1 MRFNVS
7 KQLPSIS
14 PSPFAFCAR
23 YVWAALS
30 EAARAPLRVDRRT
43 VVVVLVLAT
52 TGCLLLLLLLLLVVL
67 FDDGV
72 GGGACDDDDGATE
85 DEVD

>member
-43 VVVVLVLAT
+43 VVVVVLVLAT
-52 TGCLLLLLLLLLVVL
+52 TGCLLLLLLLLLLV

-72 GGGACDDDDGATE
+72 GGGACDDDDATE

>member
-30 EAARAPLRVDRRT
+30 DAARAPLRVDRRT
-43 VVVVLVLAT
+43 VVVVVLVLAT
-52 TGCLLLLLLLLLVVL
+52 TGCLLLLLLLLLLV

-72 GGGACDDDDGATE
+72 GGGACDDDDATE